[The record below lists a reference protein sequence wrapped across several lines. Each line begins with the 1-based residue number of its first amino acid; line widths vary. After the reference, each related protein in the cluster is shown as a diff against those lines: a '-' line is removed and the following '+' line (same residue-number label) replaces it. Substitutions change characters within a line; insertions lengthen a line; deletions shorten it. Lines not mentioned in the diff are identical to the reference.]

1 MLLFVGKKQRF
12 LNIKGI
18 YIYLVE
24 FGVLYFNS
32 HFISKFSTLN
42 IGYFIIYRYNFII
55 NLCINLS

>member
-1 MLLFVGKKQRF
+1 MLLFVGKKQRL

-32 HFISKFSTLN
+32 HFIF
-42 IGYFIIYRYNFII
+42 
-55 NLCINLS
+55 